1 MAASMAPPTTPVI
14 LLTTTP
20 AAPLIPLA
28 MPCTICEP
36 MEATRPG
43 MEDRALMMELPI
55 LEAAEITKP
64 TAPRMAEPRL
74 LIPLRPMLARVDGRF
89 WIAPR
94 IADTMLAPHELTKPA
109 MPVMPLPRNVMA
121 FLPRLGQSGADH
133 AETKA
138 EKMAG
143 MLAMSVGIACT
154 MPSASVTIA
163 WMPAPSSIGALSLIA
178 LARFC
183 TMTGACSMSVG
194 RLSAIPCAKPT
205 IRFAAPSA
213 RTPAFSAMDS
223 ERPVRICRPLSV
235 MDGRFSDR

>member
-1 MAASMAPPTTPVI
+1 
-14 LLTTTP
+14 
-20 AAPLIPLA
+20 
-28 MPCTICEP
+28 
-36 MEATRPG
+36 
-43 MEDRALMMELPI
+43 
-55 LEAAEITKP
+55 
-64 TAPRMAEPRL
+64 MAEPRL

-94 IADTMLAPHELTKPA
+94 IADTILVPHELTKPT

-121 FLPRLGQSGADH
+121 FLPRLSQSSADQ

-205 IRFAAPSA
+205 MRFAAPSA

-235 MDGRFSDR
+235 MEGRFSDR